1 MNSDDFERDM
11 LDVTRT
17 GFSLVELMIVI
28 AIIGIISAIS
38 IPTYQGYIQNVNMVK
53 VNSHYE
59 QGIRYIQNELRRIHI
74 QASMGESEL
83 SGLLLDND
91 TLLSNLNAMGGTSPS
106 GEQPYGE
113 QASDVSGII
122 GVAGADAED
131 GSTYSVTV
139 TRPAY
144 GELASVEQVINYA
157 DL

>member
-1 MNSDDFERDM
+1 
-11 LDVTRT
+11 
-17 GFSLVELMIVI
+17 
-28 AIIGIISAIS
+28 
-38 IPTYQGYIQNVNMVK
+38 
-53 VNSHYE
+53 
-59 QGIRYIQNELRRIHI
+59 
-74 QASMGESEL
+74 MGESEL